1 MGKGRKNK
9 HKKKGT
15 PVKPDTPAKVEEVKH
30 NEPQDKENIFPTFP
44 ENSDL
49 GKTSILN
56 ETFEEKPVRDISD
69 KQEVLDNTS
78 DKYSSIAL
86 LDDEQEEEKWE
97 ERTAVITK
105 NDHEGYL
112 SAASSIL
119 QEVLQDVKTP
129 VKRAQTETPPED
141 EATNISSQTG
151 FASANTSLV
160 STYRT
165 MDSDSEADYE
175 SATENEASF
184 AVGESND
191 DSEIEFGNKL
201 LDAVD
206 ITDNGEDI
214 EAALENLKIQVV
226 ADKEKTPRQEEQNIR
241 DVYVDRGI
249 IHTLE
254 ETNANHTDE
263 EKNVNDPC
271 KENSVK
277 LGEVC
282 GDLSTE
288 KETTLVSINEVT
300 KEDEDLNIKECQAD
314 QVINTEADKTILN
327 SSEGTSI
334 RPDESGQNILSP
346 LSKDDTS
353 IEKLKIDVSKEND
366 DPDILLNTAKDD
378 NIPIEKNA
386 VNLEANPTLV
396 SDISDSE
403 NVHILEDVNAGN
415 CENQILSV
423 QDQENI
429 LDAESEE
436 LKNPIKSSE
445 KAEAAETLPTSKLD
459 HSCSETVESVSSC
472 NDGLGLKSANIDP
485 MDDLLSGFEK
495 IKIAATPKPSE
506 TSKLFD
512 YNISTGEIEEVKQIL
527 EPIVEQRL
535 KIDFEESDNVNSDN
549 LEEQKERELRE
560 YEIQGK
566 ICKVDSVSESEV
578 SLTKKVNDDSL
589 VKETCNESTSETQ
602 DVNTITNT
610 EVISNI
616 VEIENKLD
624 ILKEDES
631 NVDNADKNTI
641 DVLQEPSSD
650 LLEINS
656 TESSTSLD
664 SAVKPSEDQIT
675 KNVTNTSEVTASDK
689 GKEIAVENETSE
701 ECQLMSRADLSL
713 ISDNSVKKV
722 FDGESIVQMNNK
734 NPDTVNIHQRSLSE
748 EAHFDSLPD
757 LEHIES
763 HGVTNTFSGHGYDDH
778 RNSVD
783 LEIPLTEDDTGY
795 RKEEEQQKQDIDF
808 LPPPPPSLLSFPP
821 SDTPDLPDPPSDSE
835 CLGHKLE
842 SATEFPEPPREEELR
857 IIESNG
863 SEEKYVPSKEII
875 EEDTSVPNTIT
886 KMVDETQDNDIP
898 HTIPSLAV
906 PPHLESSDSENIVPS
921 EGKIHLASP
930 SVPVQL
936 SRSSPS
942 MSKPTAVVKPC
953 KTSDLNT
960 TEADL
965 PYQACGSEDT
975 GKSADL
981 AVSPAG
987 IACTVVHG
995 QVNSDTL
1002 ANKDT
1007 VMDSE
1012 EDLPVPPA
1020 KGYNLDFLDQLDDPN
1035 FNPFETKTAVKN
1047 QFEATEC
1054 VQESTESIDKNSVS
1068 EKNSS
1073 NTNISEEKT
1082 PKDPASIASADDS
1095 KEKSRP
1101 TVKPK
1106 KPLIRKTIKPKKPE
1120 EPKKSPEPT
1129 EDTKKDEAEDD
1140 DTPLPPAKSYNLDFL
1155 DKLDDPNFNPFETKT
1170 AVQNHFETTESA
1182 PTPVQNNEIK
1192 DDKHLLESEVQ
1203 NKEVVSEVVEEKK
1216 VEKVKKPL
1224 PKKPWLNKTK
1234 KKAAPI
1240 VKSDMDTPGESE
1252 QTETE
1257 DVIPVPSKGYNLDF
1271 LDNLDDPNFNP
1282 FETKTAVK
1290 NQFDATESL
1299 PVQDEANE
1307 NKENILHTISNTE
1320 VKKAED
1326 DTKDVSEEKKVEKV
1340 KKPLPKKPWL
1350 NKTKKKPP
1358 PKVEAEP
1365 AENEDI
1371 IPVPT
1376 KGYNLDFLDKLDDP
1390 NFNPFETKTAVVN
1403 NFDENS
1409 PVIESSTVSA
1419 ESNGNAIAK
1428 SNNYK
1433 EKNEKQNEDIET
1445 VNIGA
1450 VEEKKNE
1457 NVKKE
1462 KKPKKALPPKPWLK
1476 KGPKTK
1482 VAEEIPEEEK
1492 EAGMI
1497 VPSKGYNFEVLD
1509 NLDDPNF
1516 NPFETKSS
1524 IVNNFE
1530 TSVADPLKEKSE
1542 ESDAVTSKVQSSEL
1556 ISGAEDKK
1564 TEELSENTSPPIE
1577 EETVAPKKNYNLDFL
1592 DKMDDPNFDPFSTKT
1607 KVVDDVSVGH
1617 GSDQNKT
1624 CSEPQVVKDSTPE
1637 FEQNEAQIGSSDS
1650 ESMQTCVPKE
1660 PGVTQSPKSL
1670 TSGYSSLPKS
1680 TQLKLSQAMEDDDF
1694 SFCLPEPV
1702 NVEKWMSE
1710 SKEHIDDIEQ
1720 MSLSTSSEFS
1730 LNSKEPKP
1738 SVPQNPGH
1746 NLNLSL
1752 NSSTL
1757 VSQAVDAP
1765 INHLPSTE
1773 GLNYKDLSSMVNG
1786 DVSNLAKLGLL
1797 HEARLLDKDKELS
1810 RIAITVKEKQ
1820 NEIDLL
1826 KHELQQNTESNKQM
1840 MMIVEEFEKTIGQLI
1855 AEKEREQV
1863 CHEIERDRVQNE
1875 RNQILEDLQAV
1886 ERAFNDLHRKYER
1899 TKEVVAGFKTN
1910 EDVLKSTVEELSNR
1924 YKKGEERYELLKT
1937 HAETKLNEA
1946 NSRIAEIQRSKSAEI
1961 AKLTALLRKAEMRVA
1976 SLERS
1981 LEQKTRENQ
1990 ELTTICD
1997 ELIGKVGS

>member
-1 MGKGRKNK
+1 
-9 HKKKGT
+9 
-15 PVKPDTPAKVEEVKH
+15 
-30 NEPQDKENIFPTFP
+30 
-44 ENSDL
+44 
-49 GKTSILN
+49 
-56 ETFEEKPVRDISD
+56 
-69 KQEVLDNTS
+69 
-78 DKYSSIAL
+78 
-86 LDDEQEEEKWE
+86 
-97 ERTAVITK
+97 
-105 NDHEGYL
+105 
-112 SAASSIL
+112 
-119 QEVLQDVKTP
+119 
-129 VKRAQTETPPED
+129 
-141 EATNISSQTG
+141 
-151 FASANTSLV
+151 
-160 STYRT
+160 
-165 MDSDSEADYE
+165 
-175 SATENEASF
+175 
-184 AVGESND
+184 
-191 DSEIEFGNKL
+191 
-201 LDAVD
+201 
-206 ITDNGEDI
+206 
-214 EAALENLKIQVV
+214 
-226 ADKEKTPRQEEQNIR
+226 
-241 DVYVDRGI
+241 
-249 IHTLE
+249 
-254 ETNANHTDE
+254 
-263 EKNVNDPC
+263 
-271 KENSVK
+271 
-277 LGEVC
+277 
-282 GDLSTE
+282 
-288 KETTLVSINEVT
+288 
-300 KEDEDLNIKECQAD
+300 
-314 QVINTEADKTILN
+314 
-327 SSEGTSI
+327 
-334 RPDESGQNILSP
+334 
-346 LSKDDTS
+346 
-353 IEKLKIDVSKEND
+353 
-366 DPDILLNTAKDD
+366 
-378 NIPIEKNA
+378 
-386 VNLEANPTLV
+386 
-396 SDISDSE
+396 
-403 NVHILEDVNAGN
+403 
-415 CENQILSV
+415 
-423 QDQENI
+423 
-429 LDAESEE
+429 
-436 LKNPIKSSE
+436 
-445 KAEAAETLPTSKLD
+445 
-459 HSCSETVESVSSC
+459 
-472 NDGLGLKSANIDP
+472 
-485 MDDLLSGFEK
+485 
-495 IKIAATPKPSE
+495 
-506 TSKLFD
+506 
-512 YNISTGEIEEVKQIL
+512 
-527 EPIVEQRL
+527 
-535 KIDFEESDNVNSDN
+535 
-549 LEEQKERELRE
+549 
-560 YEIQGK
+560 
-566 ICKVDSVSESEV
+566 
-578 SLTKKVNDDSL
+578 
-589 VKETCNESTSETQ
+589 
-602 DVNTITNT
+602 
-610 EVISNI
+610 
-616 VEIENKLD
+616 
-624 ILKEDES
+624 
-631 NVDNADKNTI
+631 
-641 DVLQEPSSD
+641 
-650 LLEINS
+650 
-656 TESSTSLD
+656 
-664 SAVKPSEDQIT
+664 
-675 KNVTNTSEVTASDK
+675 
-689 GKEIAVENETSE
+689 
-701 ECQLMSRADLSL
+701 
-713 ISDNSVKKV
+713 
-722 FDGESIVQMNNK
+722 
-734 NPDTVNIHQRSLSE
+734 
-748 EAHFDSLPD
+748 

-763 HGVTNTFSGHGYDDH
+763 HGVTNTLSGHGYVDL
-778 RNSVD
+778 RESVD
-783 LEIPLTEDDTGY
+783 LEIPLREDDIIY
-795 RKEEEQQKQDIDF
+795 KKEEQQKQDIDF
-808 LPPPPPSLLSFPP
+808 LPPPPPSLLSFPL

-842 SATEFPEPPREEELR
+842 SATEFPEPPKEEELR

-875 EEDTSVPNTIT
+875 EEDASVPNTIT
-886 KMVDETQDNDIP
+886 EMVDDTQGNDIP
-898 HTIPSLAV
+898 HIIPSLAV
-906 PPHLESSDSENIVPS
+906 PPHLESSDSESIAPS
-921 EGKIHLASP
+921 ERKIHLASP

-953 KTSDLNT
+953 KNSDLNT
-960 TEADL
+960 TEADI

-995 QVNSDTL
+995 QVNGDTL

-1047 QFEATEC
+1047 QFEASEY
-1054 VQESTESIDKNSVS
+1054 VPENTESIDKNSVS
-1068 EKNSS
+1068 ETNSS

-1082 PKDPASIASADDS
+1082 PKDPVSIASTDDT
-1095 KEKSRP
+1095 KEKSQQ
-1101 TVKPK
+1101 TVKTK
-1106 KPLIRKTIKPKKPE
+1106 KPLIRKTIKPKRPE
-1120 EPKKSPEPT
+1120 EPKKSPEQT
-1129 EDTKKDEAEDD
+1129 EDAKKDEAEEDD
-1140 DTPLPPAKSYNLDFL
+1140 SPVPPAKSYNLDFL

-1182 PTPVQNNEIK
+1182 PTPVQKNEKK

-1203 NKEVVSEVVEEKK
+1203 NKEVVPEVVDEKK

-1234 KKAAPI
+1234 KKAAPV
-1240 VKSDMDTPGESE
+1240 VKSDNVTPVESE
-1252 QTETE
+1252 QTETD

-1299 PVQDEANE
+1299 PVQEEASE
-1307 NKENILHTISNTE
+1307 NKENILNTTSKTE
-1320 VKKAED
+1320 LKKVEE
-1326 DTKDVSEEKKVEKV
+1326 DTKDGSEEKKEEKV

-1358 PKVEAEP
+1358 PRVEAEP
-1365 AENEDI
+1365 TEGEDV

-1376 KGYNLDFLDKLDDP
+1376 KGYNMDFLDKLDDP

-1409 PVIESSTVSA
+1409 PVIESPTVND
-1419 ESNGNAIAK
+1419 ETNGNAIAK
-1428 SNNYK
+1428 SNNSG
-1433 EKNEKQNEDIET
+1433 EKNDKQNENIEKVNKET
-1445 VNIGA
+1445 V
-1450 VEEKKNE
+1450 EEEKNE

-1492 EAGMI
+1492 EAEII
-1497 VPSKGYNFEVLD
+1497 VPSKGYNFEALD
-1509 NLDDPNF
+1509 KLDDPNF

-1530 TSVADPLKEKSE
+1530 TSVADPLKENIE
-1542 ESDAVTSKVQSSEL
+1542 ESEAVTSKVESSEL
-1556 ISGAEDKK
+1556 VSGAKDKK
-1564 TEELSENTSPPIE
+1564 TEELSENASPPIE
-1577 EETVAPKKNYNLDFL
+1577 EETAAPKKNYNLDFL

-1617 GSDQNKT
+1617 GSDQNKAS
-1624 CSEPQVVKDSTPE
+1624 SEPQVVKDSTPE

-1650 ESMQTCVPKE
+1650 ESIQTCVPKE
-1660 PGVTQSPKSL
+1660 PSVTQSPKSH
-1670 TSGYSSLPKS
+1670 TSAYSSLPKS
-1680 TQLKLSQAMEDDDF
+1680 TQLKLSQALEDDDF

-1710 SKEHIDDIEQ
+1710 SKDHIDDIEQ

-1738 SVPQNPGH
+1738 PVPQNPGH

-1757 VSQAVDAP
+1757 VSQAADAP

-1773 GLNYKDLSSMVNG
+1773 SLNYKDLSSMVNG

-1826 KHELQQNTESNKQM
+1826 KHELQQNSESNKQM